1 MAEPHRCCQT
11 TVNDLKAAH
20 KRVAAV
26 ELQLLLLKAHN
37 DNLTSELAD
46 MTLARD
52 NLVRAQTAATIQ
64 QMQEDAARQPAVS
77 APNDSCPH
85 PSTRQSQRWGG
96 GGQRSGR

>member
-37 DNLTSELAD
+37 DNLTTELAD

-64 QMQEDAARQPAVS
+64 QMQEDAA
-77 APNDSCPH
+77 
-85 PSTRQSQRWGG
+85 
-96 GGQRSGR
+96 